1 MSDLSNKLA
10 VDIFDALYDD
20 EDLNELEQKMVIR
33 QALGFKLSTIAIIE
47 CEIEEQL
54 QQLQQDKAELVDSL
68 EVMSSF
74 YGGWLKDNGIKPE
87 TCQNYAEARAL
98 LEKYKC

>member
-1 MSDLSNKLA
+1 MSDLSNKIA

-47 CEIEEQL
+47 CEIEEHL
-54 QQLQQDKAELVDSL
+54 QKLQQDKAELVEALDSL
-68 EVMSSF
+68 LTASGDALTNQLYSEF
-74 YGGWLKDNGIKPE
+74 EGI
-87 TCQNYAEARAL
+87 